1 MNKYFTVFL
10 MFALAAAPAFA
21 VSTCET
27 RVDSHQDATTQ
38 QRVAYCLTPEAME
51 PAAPGPQVIYYGVS
65 GNQPDKKKKQEQE
78 EREPV
83 YFDKNGVYVEQSF
96 VDSKQFPP
104 FENDRLSEQ
113 EKSDAVETGRL
124 EAQKATGC
132 CEEKLFA
139 AAEENALLGAESKET
154 AAGLLARQ
162 TKPRRFMKEPAYE
175 PENSSADTA
184 QAYSINAYG
193 VGGSADNAGY
203 DDMDALMG
211 TGTPAAGYSN
221 QAQPSA
227 YTVAQPAAGASQPA
241 VPTGTPQNEIQQAYA
256 LENNPLSQPSGN
268 AGGAAPNGYLDNNLT
283 TGGQSFGYNSTDP
296 AMQP

>member
-162 TKPRRFMKEPAYE
+162 TKPRRVMKEPAYE

-184 QAYSINAYG
+184 QA
-193 VGGSADNAGY
+193 
-203 DDMDALMG
+203 
-211 TGTPAAGYSN
+211 
-221 QAQPSA
+221 
-227 YTVAQPAAGASQPA
+227 
-241 VPTGTPQNEIQQAYA
+241 
-256 LENNPLSQPSGN
+256 
-268 AGGAAPNGYLDNNLT
+268 
-283 TGGQSFGYNSTDP
+283 
-296 AMQP
+296 